1 MGSSGTGRARHGHRQ
16 SGASEWPAT
25 SPVGRLGPAD
35 RAHLLALG
43 VPVRHPAD
51 RVLMREAERT
61 DHVLILLDGLVKV
74 TGHADD
80 DRAALLAVRMRG
92 DLLGELAALDG
103 GPRSATVTTCGPVGT
118 RTVSRAEFL
127 RCLRER
133 PGIAHAVHQ
142 SVVAKLRAANAHRV
156 NFVGC
161 DAATRLAR
169 VLHHLVMTYGE
180 RDGDGA
186 VLRWPITQPE
196 LATLAGASEPSV
208 QKALRRLR
216 NDGVITTGY
225 RSIRVDS
232 LARLTA
238 FTHPNE

>member
-1 MGSSGTGRARHGHRQ
+1 MGSRGARHGEQGHRRP
-16 SGASEWPAT
+16 GDGDWPAT

-35 RAHLLALG
+35 RAHLLGLG
-43 VPVRHPAD
+43 VPVTHPAD

-103 GPRSATVTTCGPVGT
+103 GPRSATVTTCGPVRT
-118 RTVSRAEFL
+118 RTVSRADFL
-127 RCLRER
+127 RCMRER
-133 PGIAHAVHQ
+133 PAIAHAVNQ
-142 SVVAKLRAANAHRV
+142 SVVAKLRAANTHRV

-169 VLHHLVMTYGE
+169 VLHHLAVTYGE
-180 RDGDGA
+180 RDGDSV
-186 VLRWPITQPE
+186 VLRFPLTQPE
-196 LATLAGASEPSV
+196 LATLAGASEPSA

-216 NDGVITTGY
+216 HDGVLSTGY

-232 LARLTA
+232 FARLIA
-238 FTHPNE
+238 FAYPDE

>member
-1 MGSSGTGRARHGHRQ
+1 QTALTRMPSRA
-16 SGASEWPAT
+16 
-25 SPVGRLGPAD
+25 
-35 RAHLLALG
+35 
-43 VPVRHPAD
+43 
-51 RVLMREAERT
+51 
-61 DHVLILLDGLVKV
+61 
-74 TGHADD
+74 
-80 DRAALLAVRMRG
+80 
-92 DLLGELAALDG
+92 
-103 GPRSATVTTCGPVGT
+103 TTCGPVGT
-118 RTVSRAEFL
+118 RTVSRSEFL